1 MKKSNPIGVR
11 LNLEKLEII
20 KKEQNLK
27 SAQAVVNY
35 FMDNYQSISTPK
47 TLLDIIDVKDEPNI
61 LGIGSSVSYKKE
73 MPKGLSIQERIDWL
87 EENEKL

>member
-11 LNLEKLEII
+11 FNLEKLEII

-47 TLLDIIDVKDEPNI
+47 TLLDIIDVKNEPNI